1 MAREPLAPHHLSR
14 GVSPH
19 EVEDFFGQI
28 DADGAHVLFH
38 WTRLLAVT

>member
-1 MAREPLAPHHLSR
+1 MTFPQWSSR

-28 DADGAHVLFH
+28 DADSGYVLRH
-38 WTRLLAVT
+38 WTRLLAGT